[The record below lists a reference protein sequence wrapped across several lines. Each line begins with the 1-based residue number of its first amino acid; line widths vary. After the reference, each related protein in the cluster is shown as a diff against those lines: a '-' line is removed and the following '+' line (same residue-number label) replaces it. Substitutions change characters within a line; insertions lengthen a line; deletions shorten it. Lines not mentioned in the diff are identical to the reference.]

1 MRRLLVALTTLGLT
15 LAYPAAALADA
26 ADIVRLSWS

>member
-1 MRRLLVALTTLGLT
+1 MRRLLIAVTTLGIT

-26 ADIVRLSWS
+26 ADIVRSSWG